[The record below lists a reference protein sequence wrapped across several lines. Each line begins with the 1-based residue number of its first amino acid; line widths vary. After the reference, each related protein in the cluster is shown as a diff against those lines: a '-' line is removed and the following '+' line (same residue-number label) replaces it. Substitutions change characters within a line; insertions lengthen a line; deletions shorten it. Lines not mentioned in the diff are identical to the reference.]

1 MNGGGVVAL
10 VLAGVSFVLT
20 VIWGGPLIRLLR
32 IFKVGDSIRLEA
44 PERHSIKVGTP
55 TMGGVMFILPVLLV
69 TILLN
74 AVPLIG
80 LSGVGRSILVP
91 LGALIAFGLLGSLD
105 DLRKLSQRKLGIGL
119 RARDKFLIQIV
130 LAAALAYALRD
141 LLQVPHMYLP
151 GFSSEIDLGFF
162 FYPIAIIIIVGSAN
176 AVNFTDGLDG
186 LGGLIAA
193 TAFAAFG
200 GIALIQGQTFLAQ
213 FCFTLVGALFG
224 FLWFNVHPAQ
234 LIMGDTGA
242 MALGATLGVV
252 ALMTGHWILYPIIAI
267 IPTSEIL
274 SVVIQVSFFKL
285 TRGRR
290 MFKMTPLHLHFE
302 LSGWSETQ
310 IVQRFWL
317 MGLLFAMVGVALA
330 VV

>member
-1 MNGGGVVAL
+1 MTGATVSL
-10 VLAGVSFVLT
+10 VLAGISFILT
-20 VIWGGPLIRLLR
+20 VIWGGPLIRILR
-32 IFKVGDSIRLEA
+32 MFNVGDSIRVEA
-44 PERHSIKVGTP
+44 PERHSVKVGTP

-91 LGALIAFGLLGSLD
+91 MGAMIAFGLLGSLD
-105 DLRKLSQRKLGIGL
+105 DLRKLRQRDVGIGL
-119 RARDKFLIQIV
+119 RARDKFIIQLV
-130 LAAALAYALRD
+130 LGGALAFALND
-141 LLQVPHMYLP
+141 LLRVPHMYLP
-151 GFSSEIDLGFF
+151 GFSTEFDLGILY
-162 FYPIAIIIIVGSAN
+162 YPIATLIVVGSAN

-186 LGGLIAA
+186 LAGLISA
-193 TAFAAFG
+193 TALATFG
-200 GIALIQGQTFLAQ
+200 GIALIQGQVFLAQ

-252 ALMTGHWILYPIIAI
+252 ALMTGHWILFPIIAI

-274 SVVIQVSFFKL
+274 SVVIQVVFFKL
-285 TRGRR
+285 TGGRR
-290 MFKMTPLHLHFE
+290 MFKMSPLHLHFE

-317 MGLLFAMVGVALA
+317 MSLLFAMVGVALA
-330 VV
+330 VT

>member
-1 MNGGGVVAL
+1 MTGNAVSM
-10 VLAGVSFVLT
+10 VLASISFVLT
-20 VIWGGPLIRLLR
+20 VIWGGPLIRILR
-32 IFKVGDSIRLEA
+32 RLEIGDSIRIEA
-44 PERHSIKVGTP
+44 PDRHITKVGTP
-55 TMGGVMFILPVLLV
+55 TMGGVMFILPVFLV

-91 LGALIAFGLLGSLD
+91 LAAMLGFALLGGVD
-105 DLRKLSQRKLGIGL
+105 DWRKLSQRQLGEGM
-119 RARDKFLIQIV
+119 RARTKFLLQII
-130 LAAALAYALRD
+130 LAAATAYALRD
-141 LLQVPHMYLP
+141 VLNVPHLLLP
-151 GFSSEIDLGFF
+151 GLNIEFDLGFWF
-162 FYPIAIIIIVGSAN
+162 FPIAIFIIVGSAN

-186 LGGLIAA
+186 LAGLIAA

-200 GIALIQGQTFLAQ
+200 GIALLQGQSFLAQ

-224 FLWFNVHPAQ
+224 FLWFNVFPAQ

-252 ALMTGHWILYPIIAI
+252 ALMTGHWILLPLIAI
-267 IPTSEIL
+267 IPVSEIL
-274 SVVIQVSFFKL
+274 SVILQVTFFRY
-285 TRGRR
+285 TGGRR
-290 MFKMTPLHLHFE
+290 ILKMSPIHLHFE

-310 IVQRFWL
+310 IVLRFWL
-317 MGLLFAMVGVALA
+317 IGLLFAMVGVAMA

>member
-1 MNGGGVVAL
+1 MNGGPTAL
-10 VLAGVSFVLT
+10 VLAGISFILT

-32 IFKVGDSIRLEA
+32 GFNVGDSIRVEA

-80 LSGVGRSILVP
+80 FSGVGRSILVP
-91 LGALIAFGLLGSLD
+91 MGAMIVFGLLGSID
-105 DLRKLSQRKLGIGL
+105 DLQKLRRRDVGEGM
-119 RARDKFLIQIV
+119 RPRDKFILQVAI
-130 LAAALAYALRD
+130 AAVLAYALRD
-141 LLQVPHMYLP
+141 VLRVPHMFLP
-151 GFSSEIDLGFF
+151 GFQNEFDLGVLFF
-162 FYPIAIIIIVGSAN
+162 PVAIFIIVGSAN
-176 AVNFTDGLDG
+176 AVNITDGLDG
-186 LGGLIAA
+186 LSGLICA
-193 TAFAAFG
+193 TAFATFG
-200 GIALIQGQTFLAQ
+200 GIALIQGQVFLAQ

-224 FLWFNVHPAQ
+224 FLWFNVHPAM
-234 LIMGDTGA
+234 LIMGDTGS

-252 ALMTGHWILYPIIAI
+252 ALMTGHWILYPIAVV
-267 IPTSEIL
+267 IPTGEIL
-274 SVVIQVSFFKL
+274 SVVLQVGFFKL
-285 TRGRR
+285 TKGRR
-290 MFKMTPLHLHFE
+290 LFKMSPLHLHFE

-317 MGLLFAMVGVALA
+317 MSLLFAMIGVALA

>member
-1 MNGGGVVAL
+1 MNGGSIAL
-10 VLAGVSFVLT
+10 VLAGISFILT

-32 IFKVGDSIRLEA
+32 LFKVGDSIRLEA
-44 PERHSIKVGTP
+44 PQRHSIKVGTP
-55 TMGGVMFILPVLLV
+55 TMGGVMFILPVVMV
-69 TILLN
+69 TILMN

-91 LGALIAFGLLGSLD
+91 LGAMIAFGLLGSLD
-105 DLRKLSQRKLGIGL
+105 DLRKLSQRDLGLGL
-119 RARDKFLIQIV
+119 RARHKLLIQLI
-130 LAAALAYALRD
+130 LGGALAYALRD
-141 LLQVPHMYLP
+141 LLVVPHLYLP
-151 GFSSEIDLGFF
+151 GFGTEFDLGLF
-162 FYPIAIIIIVGSAN
+162 FYPIATIVIVGSAN

-186 LGGLIAA
+186 LAGLISA
-193 TAFAAFG
+193 TAFATFG
-200 GIALIQGQTFLAQ
+200 GIALIQGQMFLAQ

-267 IPTSEIL
+267 IPTSELL
-274 SVVIQVSFFKL
+274 SVMIQVGFYKL
-285 TRGRR
+285 THGRR
-290 MFKMTPLHLHFE
+290 MFKMSPLHLHFE

-317 MGLLFAMVGVALA
+317 VSLLCAMVGVALA
-330 VV
+330 VA

>member
-1 MNGGGVVAL
+1 MTGGPVAL
-10 VLAGVSFVLT
+10 VLAGISFILT
-20 VIWGGPLIRLLR
+20 VIWGGPLIRILR
-32 IFKVGDSIRLEA
+32 RLKVGDSIRLEA
-44 PERHSIKVGTP
+44 PERHITKVGTP
-55 TMGGVMFILPVLLV
+55 TMGGVMFILPVALV

-74 AVPLIG
+74 AVSLIG
-80 LSGVGRSILVP
+80 LSIVGRSVLVP
-91 LGALIAFGLLGSLD
+91 LGAMVVYGLLGVVD
-105 DLRKLSQRKLGIGL
+105 DWRKLTNRELGEGM
-119 RARDKFLIQIV
+119 RARYKFLIQI
-130 LAAALAYALRD
+130 ALATIIAFALRD
-141 LLQVPHMYLP
+141 LLQVPHLYIP
-151 GFSSEIDLGFF
+151 GFSREFDLGFW
-162 FYPIAIIIIVGSAN
+162 FYFVAVFIIVGSAN

-186 LGGLIAA
+186 LAGLISA
-193 TAFAAFG
+193 TAFATYG
-200 GIALIQGQTFLAQ
+200 GIAIIQGQVFLAQ

-274 SVVIQVSFFKL
+274 SVVLQVAFFKY
-285 TRGRR
+285 TGGRR
-290 MFKMTPLHLHFE
+290 IFKMSPLHLHFE

-317 MGLLFAMVGVALA
+317 ISLLFAMVGVALA

>member
-1 MNGGGVVAL
+1 MIGNSSAL
-10 VLAGVSFVLT
+10 VLAGLSFLLT
-20 VIWGGPLIRLLR
+20 VIWGGPLIRILR
-32 IFKVGDSIRLEA
+32 RLEIGDSIRLEA
-44 PERHSIKVGTP
+44 PQRHSIKVGTP

-80 LSGVGRSILVP
+80 LSGVGRSVLVP
-91 LGALIAFGLLGSLD
+91 MGAMIAFGLLGSID
-105 DLRKLSQRKLGIGL
+105 DFRKLSQRIIGEGL
-119 RARDKFLIQIV
+119 RARQKILIQIAI
-130 LAAALAYALRD
+130 AAGLAYALHD
-141 LLQVPHMYLP
+141 ILSVPDMFLP
-151 GFSSEIDLGFF
+151 GFRIEFDLGILY
-162 FYPIAIIIIVGSAN
+162 YPIAIFIIVGAAN

-186 LGGLIAA
+186 LAGLISA

-200 GIALIQGQTFLAQ
+200 GVAMIQGQTFLAQ
-213 FCFTLVGALFG
+213 FCFTLVGATFG

-234 LIMGDTGA
+234 LIMGDTGS

-252 ALMTGHWILYPIIAI
+252 ALMTGHWILLPIIAV
-267 IPTSEIL
+267 IPVSEIL
-274 SVVIQVSFFKL
+274 SVILQVVFYRL

-290 MFKMTPLHLHFE
+290 IFKMSPLHLHFE

-317 MGLLFAMVGVALA
+317 MSLLFAMVGIALA

>member
-1 MNGGGVVAL
+1 MTGSTVSL
-10 VLAGVSFVLT
+10 VLAGISFILT
-20 VIWGGPLIRLLR
+20 VIWGGPLIRILR
-32 IFKVGDSIRLEA
+32 IFNVGDSIRVEA
-44 PERHSIKVGTP
+44 PERHSVKVGTP

-80 LSGVGRSILVP
+80 FSGVGRSILVP
-91 LGALIAFGLLGSLD
+91 MGAMIAFGLLGSLD
-105 DLRKLSQRKLGIGL
+105 DLRKLRQREVGLGL
-119 RARDKFLIQIV
+119 RARDKLVIQLV
-130 LAAALAYALRD
+130 LGAALAYALND
-141 LLQVPHMYLP
+141 LLRVPHLYLP
-151 GFSSEIDLGFF
+151 GFGTEFDLGFF
-162 FYPIAIIIIVGSAN
+162 FYPIATIMIVGSAN

-186 LGGLIAA
+186 LAGLISA
-193 TAFAAFG
+193 TALATFG
-200 GIALIQGQTFLAQ
+200 GIALIQGQVFLAQ

-252 ALMTGHWILYPIIAI
+252 ALMTGHWILFPIIAI

-274 SVVIQVSFFKL
+274 SVVIQVAFFKL

-290 MFKMTPLHLHFE
+290 MFKMSPLHLHFE

-317 MGLLFAMVGVALA
+317 MSLLFAMVGVALA
-330 VV
+330 VT

>member
-1 MNGGGVVAL
+1 MNGGPTAL
-10 VLAGVSFVLT
+10 VLAGISFILT
-20 VIWGGPLIRLLR
+20 VIWGGPLIRILR
-32 IFKVGDSIRLEA
+32 AFNVGDSIRLEA

-91 LGALIAFGLLGSLD
+91 MGAMIAFGLLGSLD
-105 DLRKLSQRKLGIGL
+105 DWRKLRQREKGEGM
-119 RARDKFLIQIV
+119 RARTKFLLQIL
-130 LAAALAYALRD
+130 LAAGLAFALRD
-141 LLQVPHMYLP
+141 VLRVPHMFLP
-151 GFSSEIDLGFF
+151 GFRTEFDLGVFF
-162 FYPIAIIIIVGSAN
+162 FPIAIFIIVGSSN

-186 LGGLIAA
+186 LAGLISA
-193 TAFAAFG
+193 TAFATFG
-200 GIALIQGQTFLAQ
+200 GIALIQGQVFLAQ

-252 ALMTGHWILYPIIAI
+252 ALMTGHWILYPIIAA
-267 IPTSEIL
+267 IPTSEIV
-274 SVVIQVSFFKL
+274 SVVLQVASFRL
-285 TRGRR
+285 TGRR
-290 MFKMTPLHLHFE
+290 IIKMSPLHLHFE

>member
-1 MNGGGVVAL
+1 MNGGPTAL
-10 VLAGVSFVLT
+10 VLAGISFVLT
-20 VIWGGPLIRLLR
+20 VIWGGPLIRILR
-32 IFKVGDSIRLEA
+32 SLKIGDSIRLEA
-44 PERHSIKVGTP
+44 PQRHAIKVGTP

-91 LGALIAFGLLGSLD
+91 LGAMIVFGLLGGID
-105 DLRKLSQRKLGIGL
+105 DFRKLTQRTTGEGM
-119 RARDKFLIQIV
+119 RPRDKFILQIL
-130 LAAALAYALRD
+130 LAAPLAYALRD
-141 LLQVPHMYLP
+141 VLQVPHMFLP
-151 GFSSEIDLGFF
+151 GFRTEFDLGLLFF
-162 FYPIAIIIIVGSAN
+162 PVAIFMIVGSAN

-186 LGGLIAA
+186 LAGLISA
-193 TAFAAFG
+193 TAFATFG
-200 GIALIQGQTFLAQ
+200 GIALIQGQVFLAQ

-252 ALMTGHWILYPIIAI
+252 ALMTGHWILYPIIAV
-267 IPTSEIL
+267 IPTSEIV
-274 SVVIQVSFFKL
+274 SVVLQVAFVKL
-285 TRGRR
+285 TGRR
-290 MFKMTPLHLHFE
+290 IIKMSPLHLHFE

-317 MGLLFAMVGVALA
+317 VSLLFAMVGVALA

>member
-1 MNGGGVVAL
+1 MNGGPTAL
-10 VLAGVSFVLT
+10 VLAGISFLLT
-20 VIWGGPLIRLLR
+20 VIWGGPLIRILR
-32 IFKVGDSIRLEA
+32 SLNVGDSIRLEA
-44 PERHSIKVGTP
+44 PQRHSIKVGTP

-91 LGALIAFGLLGSLD
+91 LGAMIAFGLLGSVD
-105 DLRKLSQRKLGIGL
+105 DLRKLAQRSIGEGL
-119 RARDKFLIQIV
+119 RARDKFILQIV
-130 LAAALAYALRD
+130 LAAFLAFALRD
-141 LLQVPHMYLP
+141 VLKVPHMFLP
-151 GFSSEIDLGFF
+151 GFQNEFDLGVLFF
-162 FYPIAIIIIVGSAN
+162 PVAIFIIVGSAN

-186 LGGLIAA
+186 LAGLISA
-193 TAFAAFG
+193 TAFATFG
-200 GIALIQGQTFLAQ
+200 GIALIQGQVFLAQ

-252 ALMTGHWILYPIIAI
+252 ALMTGHWILYPIIAV
-267 IPTSEIL
+267 IPASEIL
-274 SVVIQVSFFKL
+274 SVVLQVASVKL
-285 TRGRR
+285 AHGRR
-290 MFKMTPLHLHFE
+290 LFKMSPLHLHFE

-317 MGLLFAMVGVALA
+317 MSLLFAMVGVALA